1 MNILWKKD
9 FFTIR
14 IDIHMSYIIVR
25 EGVKVGKKVCHLFEM
40 SDIYVVRLVLLYL
53 YIHIFTLK

>member
-1 MNILWKKD
+1 MKILWNKD

-14 IDIHMSYIIVR
+14 IDIHILLLGK
-25 EGVKVGKKVCHLFEM
+25 GVKVGKKVCHLFEM